1 MISSS
6 KGRTLEQLLTQKCIS
21 SSTGIL
27 FFSFFFFC
35 VWGKGVGGGGGGGG
49 FSIVTEESKGFEDKY
64 AKCGSIIDSYKVFQ
78 LLHTFSLQFSII
90 LFSSNFC
97 KSCWFECALW
107 VKSLSYLEH
116 SPSSTNSMSCSI
128 KALICHLCCLF
139 AIPAMTKKPSIFSL
153 LPIILQENK
162 TKPGTNIIISWPKPA
177 LGPVQTWETDSA
189 VSSI

>member
-35 VWGKGVGGGGGGGG
+35 VWGKKGGGG
-49 FSIVTEESKGFEDKY
+49 FSIVTEESKGFADKY
-64 AKCGSIIDSYKVFQ
+64 AKCGSIIDSDKVFQ

-97 KSCWFECALW
+97 KSC
-107 VKSLSYLEH
+107 
-116 SPSSTNSMSCSI
+116 
-128 KALICHLCCLF
+128 
-139 AIPAMTKKPSIFSL
+139 
-153 LPIILQENK
+153 
-162 TKPGTNIIISWPKPA
+162 
-177 LGPVQTWETDSA
+177 
-189 VSSI
+189 